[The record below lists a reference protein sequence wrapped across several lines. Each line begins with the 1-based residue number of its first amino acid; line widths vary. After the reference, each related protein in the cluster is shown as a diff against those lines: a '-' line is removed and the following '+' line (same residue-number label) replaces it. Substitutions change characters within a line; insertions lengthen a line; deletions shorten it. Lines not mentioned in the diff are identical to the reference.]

1 MNKLQQ
7 RESIVVD
14 WQLKDL
20 NDFSVT
26 ELYNLLKIRQEIFIV
41 EQQCCFVDIDDHDHK
56 AKHLIGYITSNGD
69 KVLAAYL
76 RILLSKQYTNEISFG
91 RVLVNIHL
99 RGLGL
104 GKALLIKAISYSLA
118 LGKRITISA
127 QAHLQKF
134 YESLGFLQISEPY
147 LEDNILHIRMALGT
161 LHPKI

>member
-41 EQQCCFVDIDDHDHK
+41 EQQCCFVDIDDHDHE

-76 RILLSKQYTNEISFG
+76 RILLSKQHRHEISFG

-104 GKALLIKAISYSLA
+104 GKALLIEAISSSLA

-127 QAHLQKF
+127 QAHLQNF